1 MPQRHGVVTAG
12 HPLSAAAGAQLL
24 RAGGNAVDAALGALI
39 ASFATEPLLTGLG
52 AGGYMLVAEPG
63 REPVLLDFFVQTPTL
78 RLDGAAAPL
87 DAVDVSFGDA
97 VQTFNGG
104 PASCAVP
111 GMAAGV
117 VAAAERWARL
127 PLESIAAEGERLARE
142 GVQLNAQ
149 QAYVAAILEGLLAE
163 TPDHR

>member
-39 ASFATEPLLTGLG
+39 ASFAT
-52 AGGYMLVAEPG
+52 EPG